1 MTSQATRL
9 NTPQHGQIDLEM
21 LQYER
26 IIKKLF
32 LKTHSFSGCYCG
44 SGNCWGR
51 TTLGQSASMLWIN
64 NRVEKAMK
72 QLAMSLKTKMTFR
85 VRLGAAA
92 LSALLAAPLQ
102 RLAYGLLRKADDSGD
117 DRQQMRKMQLAVQ
130 QSPVS
135 IVITDCAGSIEYVNP
150 KFTQLTGYSSA
161 EAVGQNSRIL
171 KTEETPAEL
180 YRQLW
185 EKISLGSEWHGE
197 ILNKKKSGESFWES
211 VRISAITDS
220 SGAITHYLAV
230 KEDITARKALEQEL
244 RSARDAAEAGNRLK
258 SEFLANMSHE
268 IRTPMNGIIGMAELL
283 RDTDLTGEQGEYTR
297 SLLDSAESL
306 MSVIN
311 DVLDF
316 SRLEEHKLVL
326 ESVPFGLRASLENIL
341 CTLARRASLKGLAL
355 EVRIA
360 PEVPD
365 ALVGDPGRLAQV
377 MVNLVSNAIKF
388 TEDGEVVLCVALER
402 QDEDEVSLH
411 FTVSD
416 TGIGISAEK
425 QRRVFDPFSQADASS
440 TRRYGGAGLGLT
452 ISDRLV
458 EMLGGSLRVESA
470 PGKGSSFHFT
480 LCLGLQRGGAMCRA
494 AGKAEGPEL
503 PGTPAGAEL
512 FDRKDTLT
520 RMDGD
525 WELFREVTEI
535 FVLDSRKMLEMVHDA
550 ITAGDGRGLNRSAHT
565 LKGALGNF
573 SARVPMEL
581 AQKLERLGKSGDL
594 SGAWEPYA
602 ALETELERLREAL
615 EHCAR
620 GIGT

>member
-1 MTSQATRL
+1 MKPLTLSQ
-9 NTPQHGQIDLEM
+9 
-21 LQYER
+21 
-26 IIKKLF
+26 
-32 LKTHSFSGCYCG
+32 
-44 SGNCWGR
+44 
-51 TTLGQSASMLWIN
+51 
-64 NRVEKAMK
+64 
-72 QLAMSLKTKMTFR
+72 KTKMTLAAC
-85 VRLGAAA
+85 LGAPA
-92 LSALLAAPLQ
+92 LTALLAAALQ
-102 RLAYGLLRKADDSGD
+102 RLAARLPRSAGDSGD
-117 DRQQMRKMQLAVQ
+117 ERQQMRKMQLAVQ

-135 IVITDCAGSIEYVNP
+135 IVITDRAGTIEYVNP

-171 KTEETPAEL
+171 KTDETPAEL

-185 EKISLGSEWHGE
+185 EKISAGSEWHGE

-220 SGAITHYLAV
+220 SGATTHYLAV

-258 SEFLANMSHE
+258 SQFLANMSHE

-283 RDTDLTGEQGEYTR
+283 RETDLTGEQGEYTR
-297 SLLDSAESL
+297 ALLDSAESL

-316 SRLEEHKLVL
+316 SRLEERKLVL

-341 CTLARRASLKGLAL
+341 GTLAGRASQKGLTL

-365 ALVGDPGRLAQV
+365 ALVGDPGRLAQI
-377 MVNLVSNAIKF
+377 MVNLVSNAVKF
-388 TEDGEVVLCVALER
+388 TEDGEVVLSVLLER
-402 QDEDEVSLH
+402 QGEDEASLH

-440 TRRYGGAGLGLT
+440 TRRHGGAGLGLT
-452 ISDRLV
+452 ISARLV
-458 EMLGGSLRVESA
+458 EMMGGSLRVESA

-480 LCLGLQRGGAMCRA
+480 LCLGLQRGGAVWKA
-494 AGKAEGPEL
+494 AGEAEGADV
-503 PGTPAGAEL
+503 PGAPDRAEL
-512 FDRKDTLT
+512 FDRQDTLT

-535 FVLDSRKMLEMVHDA
+535 FIVDSRKMLEMVHEA
-550 ITAGDGRGLNRSAHT
+550 IAAGDGGGLNRAAHT

-594 SGAWEPYA
+594 TGAWEPYA
-602 ALETELERLREAL
+602 ALETELERLRGAL
-615 EHCAR
+615 ESCA
-620 GIGT
+620 GGMEHENIDSGG